1 MDAIRRAKID
11 SLIPILVSA
20 HETVRDLM
28 DQEQDA
34 FETTPANLKEARHS
48 GDLVHYLN
56 EAEGAID
63 HAIECMKYASGVD
76 QPPELPATSAIPMKR
91 RI

>member
-11 SLIPILVSA
+11 LLIPILVSV
-20 HETVRDLM
+20 HEAVRDLM

-34 FETTPANLKEARHS
+34 FETTPANLKEAWHY
-48 GDLVHYLN
+48 GGMVQYLN

-63 HAIECMKYASGVD
+63 HAIECMKYASGIS
-76 QPPELPATSAIPMKR
+76 QPPELPSPSAMPMKR